1 MTAEVLINAG
11 AGEIRVAHLCDGR
24 LEELSFERTIGGE
37 EGTRDCHSHIGDII
51 LGRVQRV
58 LPGMQAA
65 FVEIGLERA
74 GFLGL
79 REARILSR
87 DPNDDTAIAD
97 CVREGDAVLV
107 QVIKDPI
114 GDKGARLSA
123 AITLPGRLLVMTPEQ
138 EGLAVSRRIE
148 DETQRSQLVA
158 LGEQVLAGSGETLI
172 PGAGFIF
179 RTAAQGASLEDLMQ
193 DAGALAEVW
202 RCVRERRKS
211 ARPPATLYRD
221 LGPIERAMRD
231 VVRGDVARV
240 LIDDAGAA
248 EMARAYCRKAMP
260 GAEAHIELAAR
271 GLFDRYGLEEEIAR
285 LSQPRVALPSGGWI
299 TIEATEAMT
308 AVDVNSGSFTQSG
321 GLEETSLTINLE
333 AAAEI
338 GRQIRLRGI
347 GGLIVGDFIHLR
359 RSEHAARVIESLE
372 RSLRFD
378 RAPVQISPMTE
389 FGIVAITRK
398 RLREPLVRRAS
409 VPCAA
414 CGGTGRGP
422 SADGTAME
430 ILRRVEREAAANPG
444 AELVVSAAPDVVT
457 WLTRH
462 REAVGE
468 ALLRRGAGRVRF
480 EAGEELVGGSFDVH
494 CG

>member
-11 AGEIRVAHLCDGR
+11 AGEIRIAHLCHGR
-24 LEELSFERTIGGE
+24 LEELRFERTIGGE
-37 EGTRDCHSHIGDII
+37 EGMRRCHSHIGDII

-79 REARILSR
+79 REAKILSR
-87 DPNDDTAIAD
+87 DPCDDTAISD
-97 CVREGDAVLV
+97 CVREGDAILV

-123 AITLPGRLLVMTPEQ
+123 GVTLPGRLLVMTPEQ
-138 EGLAVSRRIE
+138 EGIAISRRIE
-148 DETQRSQLVA
+148 DEEQRAELVA
-158 LGEQVLAGSGETLI
+158 LGEQLLAGPEEALI

-179 RTAAQGASLEDLMQ
+179 RTAAQGASIDELTQ
-193 DAGALAEVW
+193 DARALADAW
-202 RCVRERRKS
+202 RCVGDGRKS

-231 VVRGDVARV
+231 VVRGDVTRV
-240 LIDDAGAA
+240 LIDDAGTA

-260 GAEAHIELAAR
+260 GAEAHIELTAR
-271 GLFDRYGLEEEIAR
+271 GLYDRYGLEEEIAR

-299 TIEATEAMT
+299 TIEATEALT
-308 AVDVNSGSFTQSG
+308 AVDVNSGSFMQSG
-321 GLEETSLTINLE
+321 GLEETSLTVNLE

-338 GRQIRLRGI
+338 GRQLRLRGI
-347 GGLIVGDFIHLR
+347 GGLIVVDFIHLGER
-359 RSEHAARVIESLE
+359 EHAARVIETLE

-378 RAPVQISPMTE
+378 HAPVQISPMTE

-398 RLREPLVRRAS
+398 RLGEPRVRRAS
-409 VPCAA
+409 VPCVA
-414 CGGTGRGP
+414 CKGSGRGP
-422 SADGTAME
+422 SADSTAME
-430 ILRRVEREAAANPG
+430 ILRQVEREAMANPG
-444 AELVVSAAPDVVT
+444 APLVVTAAPEVVA
-457 WLTRH
+457 WFTRH
-462 REAVGE
+462 EDAVGQ

-480 EAGEELVGGSFDVH
+480 ETGEGLVGGSFDVH

>member
-1 MTAEVLINAG
+1 MSAEILINAG
-11 AGEIRVAHLCDGR
+11 VGEIRIAHLCHGR
-24 LEELSFERTIGGE
+24 LEQLSFERTIGVE
-37 EGTRDCHSHIGDII
+37 EGTRHCHSYIGDVV

-58 LPGMQAA
+58 MPSMQAA
-65 FVEIGLERA
+65 FVDVGLERA

-79 REARILSR
+79 REAKILARKPGDHTTIS
-87 DPNDDTAIAD
+87 D
-97 CVREGDAVLV
+97 CLREGDAVPV

-123 AITLPGRLLVMTPEQ
+123 GITLPGRLLVMTPGQ
-138 EGLAVSRRIE
+138 AGVAVSRRIE
-148 DETQRSQLVA
+148 DGAQRTALTA
-158 LGEQVLAGSGETLI
+158 LGEQLLAEEGEALV

-179 RTAAQGASLEDLMQ
+179 RTAAQGASLGELAQ
-193 DAGALAEVW
+193 DARTLAEIW
-202 RCVRERRKS
+202 RCIEDKRKS

-231 VVRGDVARV
+231 IVRGDVARV

-248 EMARAYCRKAMP
+248 EAARAYCRKAMP
-260 GAEAHIELAAR
+260 GSEAHIENAPR
-271 GLFDRYGLEEEIAR
+271 SLFDDYDLEEQIAR

-299 TIEATEAMT
+299 TIETTEALT
-308 AVDVNSGSFTQSG
+308 AVDVNSGSFVQSG
-321 GLEETSLTINLE
+321 GLEETSLSVNLE

-347 GGLIVGDFIHLR
+347 GGLIVVDFIHLGDGG
-359 RSEHAARVIESLE
+359 HAARVLE
-372 RSLRFD
+372 TLEQSLRFD

-398 RLREPLVRRAS
+398 RLREPLARRTSIACAS
-409 VPCAA
+409 CS
-414 CGGTGRGP
+414 GTGRAP
-422 SADGTAME
+422 SADGMALE

-444 AELVVSAAPDVVT
+444 AELVVTAAPEIVA

-462 REAVGE
+462 GEDVGR
-468 ALLRRGAGRVRF
+468 ALQRRGVSRVRF
-480 EAGEELVGGSFDVH
+480 EVGEGGGYDVARR
-494 CG
+494 